1 MDFELPLFF
10 YHQGRRLA
18 TVVLELRRPVSNLSK
33 VLEALEKKSVSVLG
47 LTSWLPGNDPES
59 AGFLLAVD
67 LTELSGGPSEL
78 IRALAEIREVTD
90 VKVLESEIEGLTTVI
105 QGGFATFL
113 GERIYIMPSIVFQ
126 SIYLALYRSM
136 GKSLFVILYFAGK
149 AAGGRAAELRG
160 LFVDVDAE
168 PLSSLLSILKAIGPP
183 LGILRNVEL
192 LRSENG
198 EVLLLVEDLADC
210 TTLRGVKTD
219 MPTGHFLRGF
229 IEGFLGSLGMDVEV
243 YETMCVNLNHPHCAF
258 ELKTKSP
265 T

>member
-10 YHQGRRLA
+10 YQEGKRLA
-18 TVVLELRRPVSNLSK
+18 TVVIELRRPVSNLSK
-33 VLEALEKKSVSVLG
+33 VLEALEKRSVPVLG
-47 LTSWLPGNDPES
+47 LTSWLPGNDPERM
-59 AGFLLAVD
+59 GFLLAVD
-67 LTELSGGPSEL
+67 LTEFSGRPNEL
-78 IRALAEIREVTD
+78 IRELAEVAELTD
-90 VKVLESEIEGLTTVI
+90 VRVLESGIEGLTTVI

-136 GKSLFVILYFAGK
+136 GKSLFVILYFAGR

-160 LFVDVDAE
+160 LFIDVDAE
-168 PLSSLLSILKAIGPP
+168 PLGSLVSILKALGPP
-183 LGILRNVEL
+183 LGLLRNVGL
-192 LRSENG
+192 MRSEHG
-198 EVLLLVEDLADC
+198 EVLLLVEDLVDC
-210 TTLRGVKTD
+210 TALRGVKTD